1 MSGHNTRAHWQAKL
15 IVLAFVLAAAGIATM
30 NIIRVIKTARK
41 KTEPGRVQ
49 EEKLDAIPTSQLPG
63 ISALPAE
70 LWSQVLRGILDPH
83 LQHKRRQCHGLPAI
97 LELRLV
103 CRTSKKKIL
112 NMLNRGW

>member
-1 MSGHNTRAHWQAKL
+1 MSGHNTRAHWQAKP

-49 EEKLDAIPTSQLPG
+49 EERLDAIPTSQLPG

-83 LQHKRRQCHGLPAI
+83 LQHERRQCHGLPEI

-103 CRTSKKKIL
+103 CRMSKKKTQQVE
-112 NMLNRGW
+112 